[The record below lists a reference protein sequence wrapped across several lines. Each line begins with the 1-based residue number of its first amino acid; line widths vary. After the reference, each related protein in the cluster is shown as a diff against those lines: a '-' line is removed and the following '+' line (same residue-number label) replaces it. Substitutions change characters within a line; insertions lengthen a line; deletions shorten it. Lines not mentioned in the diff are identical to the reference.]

1 MNTSLLQKQYD
12 FYVANE
18 EDLLKKYNGMHLVID
33 DLLHVYAFA
42 EEEEIFDVING
53 NEFRNEFSR
62 SDEAKINIKLENDII

>member
-42 EEEEIFDVING
+42 EEEEAYKYG
-53 NEFRNEFSR
+53 
-62 SDEAKINIKLENDII
+62 A